1 MYLKIQPD
9 LLIGLSDL
17 IRRFYNV
24 YENELAD
31 LQLKTIH
38 ASILHFVADHGGL
51 TQQEIAKVCMMQR
64 SSISQIITDME
75 IEGLLHRRKDERDK
89 RLARIDLTQE
99 GRRKAEIIKGYFDEY
114 CEKHFKNF
122 TEEELELF
130 FALVKKIDYM
140 I

>member
-99 GRRKAEIIKGYFDEY
+99 GRRKAEII
-114 CEKHFKNF
+114 FKRVF
-122 TEEELELF
+122 
-130 FALVKKIDYM
+130 
-140 I
+140 